1 MQFCQQ
7 QTWKRLSPFVLLL
20 AMIGTG
26 CGRYSHV
33 NWGNPGTAEM
43 QKNRALAE
51 HDPYPDPELAP
62 VVDGG
67 RPLGYQTPPAEA
79 AWLQRRDP
87 LHRSPHGYQQSFTA
101 QPIYTTPA
109 YSPNVLAPTA
119 QPNVL
124 APTAQPNYST
134 PVYQPS
140 FMPSQTVQPAQPGY
154 PMQ

>member
-1 MQFCQQ
+1 MQFSQQ
-7 QTWKRLSPFVLLL
+7 QAWKGLSLFVLLL
-20 AMIGTG
+20 AICTG

-33 NWGNPGTAEM
+33 NWRNPGTADM
-43 QKNRALAE
+43 QRDRALAQ

-67 RPLGYQTPPAEA
+67 RPLGYQTPPSEA

-87 LHRSPHGYQQSFTA
+87 LHRSPLGYQPNFTA
-101 QPIYTTPA
+101 QPIYTTPV

-119 QPNVL
+119 QPNY
-124 APTAQPNYST
+124 TT

-140 FMPSQTVQPAQPGY
+140 FMPPQTGQPVQPGY
-154 PMQ
+154 PRQ